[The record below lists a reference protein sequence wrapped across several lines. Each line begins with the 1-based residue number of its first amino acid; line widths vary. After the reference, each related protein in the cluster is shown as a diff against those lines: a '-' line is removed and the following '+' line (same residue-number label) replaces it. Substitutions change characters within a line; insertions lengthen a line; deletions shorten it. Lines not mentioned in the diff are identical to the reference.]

1 MHCDPYPAIDP
12 SHFDLL
18 GKAVLITGASRGLG
32 RAMVLAF
39 AAAGA
44 SKIAAGARG
53 DTALLRDAIN
63 SCASANGHAKPGF
76 LPLTLD
82 VSDDASVAAAA
93 VAIKAEFGRLD
104 IVINNAGVLGAFG
117 KVGDTDPDQWWR
129 VFQVNLLGPYLVS
142 RAMIPLLREAE
153 HSYVIHVASGGAHL
167 VNPGL
172 SAYQTSKLALLRFS
186 QLLHREYAETGVT
199 SFAVHPGNCPTD
211 IMGPGEL
218 DEFHKSSTSDY
229 SHYTTPH
236 DAQAHPFSIHGQS
249 GFVCA
254 VSGVPHRGAQA
265 MAWWQICE
273 LHVGF
278 ARVDGPEGRNHRRRQ
293 IESQAG
299 LLIVCRLRLLG
310 IPRE

>member
-1 MHCDPYPAIDP
+1 MPPPKGTAGNILEGPGDYDVTSTVHCDPYPAIDP

-53 DTALLRDAIN
+53 DTASLRDAVN
-63 SCASANGHAKPGF
+63 NCASANGHSKPNF

-82 VSDDASVAAAA
+82 VSHDASVAAAA
-93 VAIKAEFGRLD
+93 AAITAEFGRLD
-104 IVINNAGVLGAFG
+104 IVINNAGVLGTFG

-153 HSYVIHVASGGAHL
+153 HSYLIHVSSGGAHL

-218 DEFHKSSTSDY
+218 DEFHKSI
-229 SHYTTPH
+229 YTDDPALCAQSLVYLISEPRPWLGGRYVNCTWDLPELMAQK
-236 DAQAHPFSIHGQS
+236 DA
-249 GFVCA
+249 
-254 VSGVPHRGAQA
+254 
-265 MAWWQICE
+265 
-273 LHVGF
+273 
-278 ARVDGPEGRNHRRRQ
+278 
-293 IESQAG
+293 
-299 LLIVCRLRLLG
+299 IVKGDKLKVKLDF
-310 IPRE
+310 